1 MKSLK
6 TTLTERGFSHE
17 IQRDG
22 QHLVR
27 TVTFAD
33 KVFVSTLPGP
43 EYEGQ
48 SPDADWWQAI
58 LKGLKPLLVDG
69 SPQHHELR
77 VADLF
82 CGSGGFTSGLRLAA
96 DALGIKLK
104 VRFAVDTDVEALAT
118 YRTNHQPDATSSH
131 SVMDLV
137 DAQIHERGGH
147 WHFYYPPEVLD
158 PIIEPF
164 VGAVDLVVAGPPCQG
179 HSNLNNHTRRED
191 PRNALY
197 PMAAAVAIALGAPAV
212 LIENVPAVLRDRFQS
227 VEITKALLSDSGWAN
242 TDAVLS
248 AAKIGWP
255 QTRKRHFLAALQQ
268 NEPVELGLVES
279 TLASETRTVGWA
291 IGDLLEVD
299 QSHFL
304 DQPSRLSEENEARI
318 KFLFDNDAYTLPNHI
333 RPLKH
338 QDGHTYPSSY
348 GRMSWDAPAGTIT
361 TGFMTP
367 GRGRFIHPLLPR
379 ALTAHE
385 AARIQGF
392 PDSYVF
398 GDSNAPPARALL
410 AKWIGDAVPAPLG
423 YAAAFS
429 ILKAFA

>member
-1 MKSLK
+1 
-6 TTLTERGFSHE
+6 LTESGFMHD
-17 IQRDG
+17 IRHDG
-22 QHLVR
+22 SHLVR
-27 TVTFAD
+27 TISFGD
-33 KVFVSTLPGP
+33 RNFVSTLPRPDSDGESP
-43 EYEGQ
+43 E
-48 SPDADWWQAI
+48 ADWWQAI
-58 LKGLKPLLVDG
+58 LRGSVPTLASGKPR
-69 SPQHHELR
+69 QEELR

-96 DALGIKLK
+96 DALGIKLH
-104 VRFAVDTDVEALAT
+104 VRFAVDTDVEALTT
-118 YRTNHQPDATSSH
+118 YRANHRPDATSSH

-137 DAQIHERGGH
+137 DAQIHERGGR
-147 WHFYYPPEVLD
+147 WHFYYPPEVVD
-158 PIIEPF
+158 PVIEPF
-164 VGAVDLVVAGPPCQG
+164 VGEVDLVVAGPPCQG

-212 LIENVPAVLRDRFQS
+212 LIENVPAVLRDRFHS
-227 VEITKALLSDSGWAN
+227 VAITKTLLVDAGWTE

-248 AAKIGWP
+248 AARIGWP
-255 QTRKRHFLAALQQ
+255 QTRKRHFLAALQVDR
-268 NEPVELGLVES
+268 PVDLRVVES
-279 TLASETRTVGWA
+279 TLASDPRSVGWA

-299 QSHFL
+299 QSNFL

-348 GRMSWDAPAGTIT
+348 GRMNWDAPAGTIT

-398 GDSNAPPARALL
+398 GDPTAPPTRGLL

-429 ILKAFA
+429 VLKAFA